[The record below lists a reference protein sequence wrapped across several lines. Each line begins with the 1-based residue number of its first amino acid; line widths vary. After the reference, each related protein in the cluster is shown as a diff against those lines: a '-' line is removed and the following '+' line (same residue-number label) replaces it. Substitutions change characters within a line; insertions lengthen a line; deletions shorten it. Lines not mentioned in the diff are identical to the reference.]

1 VCEATGHKAMECPD
15 KRAASEGSAASRK
28 RERESATPSGFT
40 PEAKKAQSG
49 PKEGSS
55 KPPPVKAPK
64 VTYAVVS
71 GGNDLVVR
79 NNDGSAPTAAQEK
92 QLSVQFNEEL
102 CKLLEKGEDWC
113 PAFNSWSRRAHGIAV
128 NVPDERTV
136 RWLKAKFSNLGYSVC
151 TRKEYNDSR
160 RTRLTGFL
168 RGAISENLSDKAINL
183 ITSSM
188 LKMRKVPDGSFTV
201 GKLEKTEAG
210 GILPLY
216 VDDAAME
223 VMAGF
228 NYTIPIGTAGLVVFQ
243 DVRRKGSARKLEAQ
257 EAVLSQR
264 LEDLRKT
271 AKETENALLA
281 VRNVKEAAAAEV
293 GVSLAAGLAL
303 SDGSEAPEDEGA
315 RAKAEGS
322 RGRPMD
328 SREQPAADPPSSGAA
343 DA

>member
-1 VCEATGHKAMECPD
+1 MSATDDGKGSEDVDADGFRLVTARRSKGKKKPANAAAPSTSSGRQDSGKSKRIQDLYKQGKCYVCEATGHKAMDCPD
-15 KRAASEGSAASRK
+15 KRATSEGSAASRK

-92 QLSVQFNEEL
+92 QLSVQFNKEL
-102 CKLLEKGEDWC
+102 CKLLEKGEEWC
-113 PAFNSWSRRAHGIAV
+113 PAFNSWSRRAHGITV
-128 NVPDERTV
+128 NVPDDRTV
-136 RWLKAKFSNLGYSVC
+136 RWLKAKFSNFGYSVC

-168 RGAISENLSDKAINL
+168 RGAISENLSDKAIDL

-210 GILPLY
+210 GILPCLLY
-216 VDDAAME
+216 
-223 VMAGF
+223 
-228 NYTIPIGTAGLVVFQ
+228 TSPSP
-243 DVRRKGSARKLEAQ
+243 R
-257 EAVLSQR
+257 
-264 LEDLRKT
+264 
-271 AKETENALLA
+271 
-281 VRNVKEAAAAEV
+281 
-293 GVSLAAGLAL
+293 
-303 SDGSEAPEDEGA
+303 
-315 RAKAEGS
+315 
-322 RGRPMD
+322 D
-328 SREQPAADPPSSGAA
+328 S
-343 DA
+343 